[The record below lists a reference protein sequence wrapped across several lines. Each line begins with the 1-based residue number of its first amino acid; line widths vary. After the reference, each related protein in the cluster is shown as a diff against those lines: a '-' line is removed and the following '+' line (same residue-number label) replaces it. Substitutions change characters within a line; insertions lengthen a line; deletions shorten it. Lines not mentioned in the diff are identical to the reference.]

1 MNVIRTLKWTARRDT
16 AARHRL
22 TLHVEEQIREGHCD
36 WVSFDPGLT
45 LRERALYIQ
54 GVHLV
59 TGVVQLSEG
68 MAHLFIALAQHHR
81 SPPPLTFKVGS
92 SDGDSSVV
100 DDTTSEY
107 LERAI
112 VESLRECCSS
122 TDGQRNVMRPQN

>member
-1 MNVIRTLKWTARRDT
+1 MPRTRPFS

-22 TLHVEEQIREGHCD
+22 TLHVEEQLREGRCD
-36 WVSFDPGLT
+36 WVSFDPGLS

-68 MAHLFIALAQHHR
+68 MAHLFIALAQHRR
-81 SPPPLTFKVGS
+81 SPPLAWKDG
-92 SDGDSSVV
+92 SDGQDGVV
-100 DDTTSEY
+100 DDATSEY

-112 VESLRECCSS
+112 TESLRECAVS
-122 TDGQRNVMRPQN
+122 QRPNRRHAPPVD